1 MSTSTLRRWQARL
14 HEIIFEADTPE
25 GKAFDVAL
33 LIAILAS
40 VTTVVLESVTE
51 IRLEYGSTLLTIE
64 WIFTTLFTLE
74 YVLRL
79 LSVGKP
85 LRYAL
90 SFFGLV
96 DLLSILPAF
105 LSLFIG
111 GTRSLSV
118 IRTLRLL
125 RVFRVLKLG
134 HFVGA
139 ERMLY
144 AALRASSRKI
154 TVFLGVVLTL
164 VLILGSLMYLI
175 EGEENGFTSIPVA
188 VYWAIVTLTTVG
200 YGDIAPQTVLGQFF
214 ASVVMVMGYGIIAV
228 PTGIVSVEMAA
239 VARGEAYGQS
249 TQACP
254 QCSREGHD
262 TDASFCKICG
272 ASL

>member
-1 MSTSTLRRWQARL
+1 MSTKTLRRWQARL

-33 LIAILAS
+33 LIAILGS
-40 VTTVVLESVTE
+40 VSAVVLESVTE
-51 IRLEYGSTLLTIE
+51 IRLQYGAALLTIE
-64 WIFTTLFTLE
+64 WIFTALFTLE

-85 LRYAL
+85 MRYAL

-96 DLLSILPAF
+96 DLLSILPTY
-105 LSLFIG
+105 LSVFFV

-118 IRTLRLL
+118 IRALRLL

-139 ERMLY
+139 ERMLLT
-144 AALRASSRKI
+144 ALKASIRKI
-154 TVFLGVVLTL
+154 TIFLGVVLTM

-175 EGEENGFTSIPVA
+175 EGEEHGFTSIPVA

-200 YGDIAPQTVLGQFF
+200 YGDIAPQTVLGQFL

-239 VARGEAYGQS
+239 VARGEAGGLNTQS
-249 TQACP
+249 CP

-262 TDASFCKICG
+262 SDARFCKSCG
-272 ASL
+272 TRL